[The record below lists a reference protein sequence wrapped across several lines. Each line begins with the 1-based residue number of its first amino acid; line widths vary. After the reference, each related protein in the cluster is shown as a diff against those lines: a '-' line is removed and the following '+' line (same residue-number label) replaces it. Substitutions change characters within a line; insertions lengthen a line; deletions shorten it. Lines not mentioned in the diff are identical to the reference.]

1 MKLEASESVLFSAN
15 SVQYSSVQSL
25 SRVRLFAQP
34 DKSFWPDYVRIIFC
48 LLLIFL
54 ITLNFKTNWNS
65 LMILEDFWFLAK
77 QDIGETVVL

>member
-1 MKLEASESVLFSAN
+1 MKLEASEFVLFSAN

-25 SRVRLFAQP
+25 SRVRLFAKP
-34 DKSFWPDYVRIIFC
+34 DKSFLSDYVRIIFC